1 MFSFKVTVFMLIS
14 LLIFPFWYSIQDLRN
29 NLGSSIID
37 QIGKVVSTAEFLT
50 KANTLEVVDAIKLVA
65 TNVIISEMGIITDA
79 SLFVKVVEVM

>member
-1 MFSFKVTVFMLIS
+1 MLIS

-79 SLFVKVVEVM
+79 SLFVKVVE

>member
-1 MFSFKVTVFMLIS
+1 MLIS

-29 NLGSSIID
+29 NLGSYIID
-37 QIGKVVSTAEFLT
+37 QIGKVVSAAEFLT

-79 SLFVKVVEVM
+79 SSFVKVVEAM

>member
-1 MFSFKVTVFMLIS
+1 MLIS

-37 QIGKVVSTAEFLT
+37 QIGKVVSAAEFLT

-79 SLFVKVVEVM
+79 SSFVKVVEAM

>member
-1 MFSFKVTVFMLIS
+1 MLIS

-29 NLGSSIID
+29 NLGSYIID

-79 SLFVKVVEVM
+79 SSFVKVVEAM

>member
-1 MFSFKVTVFMLIS
+1 MLIS

-65 TNVIISEMGIITDA
+65 TNVIISEMGIITAA

>member
-1 MFSFKVTVFMLIS
+1 MLIS

-79 SLFVKVVEVM
+79 SSFVKVVEAM

>member
-1 MFSFKVTVFMLIS
+1 MLIS
-14 LLIFPFWYSIQDLRN
+14 LLIFPFCYSIQDLRN

>member
-1 MFSFKVTVFMLIS
+1 MLIS

>member
-1 MFSFKVTVFMLIS
+1 MLIS

-29 NLGSSIID
+29 NLGSSITD